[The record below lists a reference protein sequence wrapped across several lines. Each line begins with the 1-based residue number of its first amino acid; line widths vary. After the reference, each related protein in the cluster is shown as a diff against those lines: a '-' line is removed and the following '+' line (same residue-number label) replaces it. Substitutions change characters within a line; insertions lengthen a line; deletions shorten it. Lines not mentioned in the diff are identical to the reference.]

1 LSLSFMHCERPG
13 PHAESDHH
21 RTKGVMSHPHSSTQ
35 LDQAVAE
42 FLAAAENGRSLDSA
56 ALIAQYPAV
65 ADELARFIAD
75 HQRLCELAR
84 PLREA
89 LAAGESTSRPPTGDD
104 VTIAFPAGGSG
115 SSGGPTAHAAG
126 LPSRIGEYEILRE
139 LGRGG
144 MGVVYQARHAQLK
157 RVVALKM
164 VLAGQFA
171 ADEDLVRF
179 REEARAAA
187 ALDHPGI
194 VSIYETGQC
203 QGQPFL
209 AMAYVEGP
217 SLASVLADGPLQPH
231 VAARLMQKIV
241 TAVAYAHA
249 HGVIHRDLK
258 PANILLER
266 SEVRGQKAGRAGLV
280 LPADGGA
287 IPALHSD
294 LLPKITDFGLAKR
307 LDDDSRLTASGQLL
321 GTPSYMSPE
330 QAAGRIR
337 DAGPAAD
344 VYSLGAIL
352 YAMLTGRPPFTS
364 DNPVEVILQV
374 LEREPDLIHSHRP
387 DVPHELEWICL
398 KCLEKQPADR
408 YVTAAELA
416 DDLDR
421 FLRQEPV
428 EARSPTL
435 GQRFR
440 RWMRRAPVLA
450 WHLIGLAV
458 PLAVA
463 QIAFALHPARDMT
476 YHLQVTGVLTLWIS
490 VCLICQW
497 LLSRERSTSWAHYFW
512 SGVDALFLTGL
523 LSLVS
528 PPLGPFL
535 ASYLVLICASGLF
548 FQSRLVAF
556 TTGATVLAYG
566 LLLALRPSEAPPPHY
581 ALLFATSLL
590 ITGLIVGYQV
600 WRMSVL
606 RDYYNDRPGR

>member
-1 LSLSFMHCERPG
+1 MATPLDFTSPT
-13 PHAESDHH
+13 D
-21 RTKGVMSHPHSSTQ
+21 STR
-35 LDQAVAE
+35 LDEAVADY
-42 FLAAAENGRSLDSA
+42 LAAADSGHPVDDA
-56 ALIAQYPAV
+56 ALIARYPEL

-89 LAAGESTSRPPTGDD
+89 LAAGESTSRPPSGDD

-115 SSGGPTAHAAG
+115 SSGGPNVQPAG
-126 LPSRIGEYEILRE
+126 IPSRIGDYEILRE

-144 MGVVYQARHAQLK
+144 MGVVYQARHTQLK
-157 RVVALKM
+157 RIVALKM

-171 ADEDLVRF
+171 AEEDLVRF

-194 VSIYETGQC
+194 VSIYETGAC
-203 QGQPFL
+203 QGQPYL

-217 SLASVLADGPLQPH
+217 SLASVLADGPLPTL

-266 SEVRGQKAGRAGLV
+266 SEVRGQRSEGSGRVSNLSGFQHLT
-280 LPADGGA
+280 
-287 IPALHSD
+287 SEFT
-294 LLPKITDFGLAKR
+294 PKISDFGLAKR

-337 DAGPAAD
+337 EAGPAAD

-374 LEREPDLIHSHRP
+374 LEREPDLVHSHRP
-387 DVPHELEWICL
+387 DVPRELEWICL

-408 YVTAAELA
+408 YATAADLA

-428 EARSPTL
+428 EARSPTP

-450 WHLIGLAV
+450 WHLIGLGV
-458 PLAVA
+458 PLAVT
-463 QIAFALHPARDMT
+463 QIVFALHPARDMA
-476 YHLQVTGVLTLWIS
+476 YHLQVSGVLVLWML

-512 SGVDALFLTGL
+512 SGVDTLFLTGL

-535 ASYLVLICASGLF
+535 GSYLVLICASGLF

-556 TTGATVLAYG
+556 TTGAAMFAYA